1 MGTFDKLLSI
11 EEALIY
17 VMVMVSA
24 ADSTMTDEELLQL
37 GDVVGKLPVFKGFD
51 TDTLVLVTRDCAEA
65 LARENGMADTLA
77 LVAASLPMKL
87 HDTAYALGVE
97 IAAADLT
104 VSPEEVRML
113 QLLRDHL
120 KLDKLTI
127 AAIERGAQARYRTQ

>member
-1 MGTFDKLLSI
+1 MGTLDRLLSV

-51 TDTLVLVTRDCAEA
+51 ADTLVNVTRQCAES
-65 LARENGMADTLA
+65 LSRENGMIDTLA
-77 LVAASLPMKL
+77 LVADSLPTKL

-97 IAAADLT
+97 IAAVDLK